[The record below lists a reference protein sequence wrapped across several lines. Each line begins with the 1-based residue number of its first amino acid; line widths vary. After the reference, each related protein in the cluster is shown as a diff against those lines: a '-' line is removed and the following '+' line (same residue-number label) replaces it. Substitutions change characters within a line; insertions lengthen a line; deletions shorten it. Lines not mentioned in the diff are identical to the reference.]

1 MYMLYTGNTTN
12 DDTNVDIETSK
23 CEAYEMVSL
32 AKKKVVMKENPA
44 YEDINAVHVHY
55 ATIQ

>member
-1 MYMLYTGNTTN
+1 MVCILTGNTTN
-12 DDTNVDIETSK
+12 DDTNLDIKTSK